1 MMNPEHRKK
10 AIGLTRKTADELI
23 RKICATAERINADK
37 NMSRVIVKLTVFG
50 SYLSDKE
57 KLGDLDIA
65 AEYDFR
71 YPDANGNYSDKQRAL
86 DDKIRESDPRDY
98 PMTIVARVC
107 YPELLVLKTLK
118 GGSRAIS
125 LHSQSELDAM
135 IEEFPETKHKV
146 IWTRN
151 EVPELRTDS
160 PK

>member
-98 PMTIVARVC
+98 PV
-107 YPELLVLKTLK
+107 
-118 GGSRAIS
+118 
-125 LHSQSELDAM
+125 
-135 IEEFPETKHKV
+135 
-146 IWTRN
+146 
-151 EVPELRTDS
+151 
-160 PK
+160 